1 MGASR
6 EATYD
11 EAPFQGCQMQRTSVI
26 AALILLGSSAA
37 CGDLTGPDIHTFR
50 VTGTVRNAMTSQP
63 LAFVTVVAYQP
74 ATDAYFFVIPSKTY
88 TSAVTD
94 ANGRYTL
101 AFGVKL
107 CQGYFVVSAK
117 ATSSDAVRVEMDGCD
132 AKEKEVV
139 VDLLARK

>member
-1 MGASR
+1 M
-6 EATYD
+6 T
-11 EAPFQGCQMQRTSVI
+11 RTTLI
-26 AALILLGSSAA
+26 AALILLGSAAA

-50 VTGTVRNAMTSQP
+50 VSGTVRNGLTSQP
-63 LAFVTVVAYQP
+63 MAAVKVVAYQP

-94 ANGRYTL
+94 ANGRYSL

-107 CQGYFVVSAK
+107 CQGYFVVSAE
-117 ATSSDAVRVEMDGCD
+117 APSSDAVRVEMDGCE

-139 VDLLARK
+139 VNLLARK

>member
-1 MGASR
+1 
-6 EATYD
+6 
-11 EAPFQGCQMQRTSVI
+11 MQRTSVI

-94 ANGRYTL
+94 ANGRYSL

>member
-1 MGASR
+1 MKR
-6 EATYD
+6 I
-11 EAPFQGCQMQRTSVI
+11 SVV
-26 AALILLGSSAA
+26 AALILLASSAA

-50 VTGTVRNAMTSQP
+50 VTGTVRNAVTSQP
-63 LAFVTVVAYQP
+63 LAAVTVVAYQP

-94 ANGRYTL
+94 ANGRYSL

-107 CQGYFVVSAK
+107 CGGYFVVSAQ
-117 ATSSDAVRVEMDGCD
+117 ATSSDAVRVEMDSCD

>member
-1 MGASR
+1 
-6 EATYD
+6 
-11 EAPFQGCQMQRTSVI
+11 MQRTSVI

-117 ATSSDAVRVEMDGCD
+117 ATSSDAGRVEMDGCD